1 MSGIDVAGLSDA
13 LAELVKQASGAVV
26 RVEGRRRGASSGIVW
41 SADGL
46 VVTAAHAVEREDGL
60 AVGLP
65 DGRELPARL
74 VGRDGGTDVALLK
87 VDAAGLAVPA
97 WADGAG
103 LAVGQLVLGLSR
115 PGRSVRA
122 RLGIVA
128 TLGDA
133 FETHGGGSVDRY
145 VEADLA
151 PQPGLSGGPLLDAR
165 GAVIGLLT
173 GGLHRR
179 AILAIPASTA
189 QRVAGQLAAHG
200 RIPRGWL
207 GIGTQPVRLPD
218 DVRAATGEDT
228 ALLVVAVEP
237 GSPAAAAGLR
247 FGDAIVA
254 HSGGQRQ
261 DARDLLELTRPERIG
276 TEVSLRVVRSGA
288 PVDLTLTVGQRP

>member
-1 MSGIDVAGLSDA
+1 MDSVLVVGESLVDIVHGPDGQTTEYAGGSAANVAVA
-13 LAELVKQASGAVV
+13 LARL
-26 RVEGRRRGASSGIVW
+26 GRRVRF
-41 SADGL
+41 
-46 VVTAAHAVEREDGL
+46 VT
-60 AVGLP
+60 
-65 DGRELPARL
+65 
-74 VGRDGGTDVALLK
+74 
-87 VDAAGLAVPA
+87 A
-97 WADGAG
+97 WAD
-103 LAVGQLVLGLSR
+103 
-115 PGRSVRA
+115 
-122 RLGIVA
+122 
-128 TLGDA
+128 
-133 FETHGGGSVDRY
+133 
-145 VEADLA
+145 
-151 PQPGLSGGPLLDAR
+151 DAR
-165 GAVIGLLT
+165 GAVLGLLP
-173 GGLHRR
+173 GGLPRR
-179 AILAIPASTA
+179 AILAIPASTV